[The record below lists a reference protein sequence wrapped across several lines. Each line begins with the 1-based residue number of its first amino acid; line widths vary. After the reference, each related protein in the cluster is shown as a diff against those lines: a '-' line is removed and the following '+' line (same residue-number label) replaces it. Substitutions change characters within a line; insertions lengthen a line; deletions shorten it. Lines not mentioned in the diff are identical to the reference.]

1 MTAVEKIAPYWKA
14 VAAFLTPPVT
24 ALGVALTES
33 SDGGTAVTATE
44 WVGIA
49 LAALATGTVVY
60 AVPNK
65 DPRAQHQDES
75 VQPPST
81 GAHRLEVTGTSP
93 HAEDDGPDVHSV
105 WKNG

>member
-14 VAAFLTPPVT
+14 VAAFLTPP
-24 ALGVALTES
+24 
-33 SDGGTAVTATE
+33 VTATE